1 MSREQR
7 LRELSEATLPGAI
20 QDLGEKEMN
29 VSKVISYCEQAYVS
43 QDKREIL
50 RQTIEYMEDAL
61 GAITQDVELIASEM
75 AGFVDLQS
83 EMLAELTEKTTA
95 VKNAMQVVRA
105 QRGLERL
112 GEECAKE
119 IVDPR
124 VSHQQMVKEE
134 QRPQE
139 LPAPARLNLKERFA
153 MFDDV
158 GTPIVREEGVSGGQP
173 LRMSN
178 PGLSGGFGHGTRHM
192 SPRRLEAARLE
203 DTAAQEFDGGGNIPT
218 PAAPPPSVSGNFF
231 S

>member
-1 MSREQR
+1 MDAGRDARDARDAPGAPMHPRTRARAGTAESRVRGRVEPPRNPRGDMSREQR

-83 EMLAELTEKTTA
+83 EMLAELTEKTNA

-139 LPAPARLNLKERFA
+139 LPAPA
-153 MFDDV
+153 V
-158 GTPIVREEGVSGGQP
+158 QP
-173 LRMSN
+173 
-178 PGLSGGFGHGTRHM
+178 
-192 SPRRLEAARLE
+192 
-203 DTAAQEFDGGGNIPT
+203 
-218 PAAPPPSVSGNFF
+218 
-231 S
+231 